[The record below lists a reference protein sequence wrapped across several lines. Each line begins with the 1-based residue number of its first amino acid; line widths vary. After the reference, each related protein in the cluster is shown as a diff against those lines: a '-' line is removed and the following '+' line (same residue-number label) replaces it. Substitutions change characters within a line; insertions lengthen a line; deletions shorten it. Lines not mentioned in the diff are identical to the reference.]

1 MDSDLCQYL
10 ASPRTIISVPNVMGI
25 LMNKMMEKER
35 HNFKVRLA
43 WLFLILGKVI

>member
-1 MDSDLCQYL
+1 MRSDLCQYL
-10 ASPRTIISVPNVMGI
+10 ASPWTIISVLNVIGI
-25 LMNKMMEKER
+25 ITNRMMEKER